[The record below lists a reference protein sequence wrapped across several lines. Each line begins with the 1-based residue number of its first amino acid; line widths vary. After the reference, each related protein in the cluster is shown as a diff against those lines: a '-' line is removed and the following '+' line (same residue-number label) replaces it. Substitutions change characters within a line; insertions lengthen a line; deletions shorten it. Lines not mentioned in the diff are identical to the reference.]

1 MGFTTHDKVYKISLI
16 LIKSSVGAAFEVNC
30 YVAAALYDSFANL
43 LGLKENT

>member
-30 YVAAALYDSFANL
+30 YVAAALYDSSANL